1 MRSFARLVFLLF
13 VLIYAC
19 SGQNFENGTG
29 PTEKFDNF
37 LILVEP
43 DIYLLY
49 WSINSTSNEIKF
61 EVHYKCNIN

>member
-1 MRSFARLVFLLF
+1 MKSFARLVFLLF

-19 SGQNFENGTG
+19 SGQNFSYENGTG
-29 PTEKFDNF
+29 PTERFDNF

-49 WSINSTSNEIKF
+49 WSVNGTEIKF
-61 EVHYKCNIN
+61 EVHYKCNLN